1 MVWSCNWVFRAR
13 GGGEEGGR
21 RNGREGKGREEAK
34 GRMLTWRLD
43 VRCWMDV
50 NAVFIICCLFA
61 FVFPVIHL
69 FPFIRIVVA
78 YRLYMFTFLSLNI
91 ITCFR

>member
-1 MVWSCNWVFRAR
+1 MWSGAVIGYSEREGE
-13 GGGEEGGR
+13 GGGEGR
-21 RNGREGKGREEAK
+21 RKEERKGREEAK